1 MGASLK
7 TRAVNVPD
15 LDMGNT
21 KFSIAQSQLVQSPG
35 NQTNFRSYKKI
46 ISVIMISLCSTDSQS
61 VYLLVALL
69 TVI

>member
-7 TRAVNVPD
+7 TRAVNVLD

-35 NQTNFRSYKKI
+35 NQTVILGVIKKS
-46 ISVIMISLCSTDSQS
+46 SV
-61 VYLLVALL
+61 
-69 TVI
+69 